1 MRPVLHGDLI
11 TAARA
16 LEALAPP
23 VRAQAAKAWLRE
35 AHAADLYRK
44 RLGRVH
50 PRWGNGSLMGR
61 VIGEPC
67 RPDGPIGAAYLQA
80 LSLLIA
86 ALGAWRGRN

>member
-16 LEALAPP
+16 LEALAPS
-23 VRAQAAKAWLRE
+23 VRGGAAQAWLSE

-61 VIGEPC
+61 VMCEP
-67 RPDGPIGAAYLQA
+67 RLPDGPIGGEYLQA
-80 LSLLIA
+80 LEQLIG
-86 ALGAWRGRN
+86 ALGRWRARA